1 MSVEVEQ
8 AGIRRQLRAYEVAFV
23 RLRSSLDPADA
34 AVVFEEVLARCRL
47 EEDRPDFGAMVTP
60 SGPVTMLEEIDRPAV
75 WEWLDQV
82 AAGLSAAGVAGSLAA
97 AASAKYPEGFAQGR
111 VPTAGVQ
118 FASLELPWQGA
129 QRWPLTA
136 AETTTLVNHAGEWC
150 DLGGQQWL
158 GLNKKFWLA
167 GSDTRQLA
175 APMAAA
181 ITSSGTDLV
190 AANGAEARR
199 VATTWYEWGVQ
210 VVRSGLGWQ
219 EQIDLCRQVLLWEPD
234 LVTWAVIGTAN
245 YPALPSVIELCP
257 RPPHTRAHIEALGL
271 RGTLVDVVQGI
282 QLVTGSHL
290 ARAHDLSDW
299 QVTQV
304 TPDRY
309 LVEARELAPWFTG
322 TRIDP
327 DVYAKAVNDFGPMLL
342 TPQTAD
348 EFGIAN

>member
-1 MSVEVEQ
+1 MSVEVDR

-23 RLRSSLDPADA
+23 RLRSSLDA
-34 AVVFEEVLARCRL
+34 AEAVVVFEDVLAGCRL

-82 AAGLSAAGVAGSLAA
+82 AAGLSAVGVAGSLAA
-97 AASAKYPEGFAQGR
+97 AASAKYPEVFAEGR

-129 QRWPLTA
+129 QQWSLSA
-136 AETTTLVNHAGEWC
+136 AETTTLVSHAAAWC

-158 GLNKKFWLA
+158 GLNGKFWLA
-167 GSDTRQLA
+167 GPDTRLLA
-175 APMAAA
+175 ATMAAA
-181 ITSSGTDLV
+181 ASSAQTDLV
-190 AANGAEARR
+190 TVNGPEARN
-199 VATTWYEWGVQ
+199 VATSWYDWGVQ
-210 VVRSGLGWQ
+210 VVRSDRGWR
-219 EQIDLCRQVLLWEPD
+219 EQVDACRQVLLWQPD
-234 LVTWAVIGTAN
+234 LVSWAVVGTAS
-245 YPALPSVIELCP
+245 YPSLSHTLNSCP
-257 RPPHTRAHIEALGL
+257 IPPVKGVRITARGL
-271 RGTLVDVVQGI
+271 RGTLVDTVQGI
-282 QLVTGSHL
+282 QLLTYIHL

-304 TPDRY
+304 TSDRY
-309 LVEARELAPWFTG
+309 LVEARDLAPWFTG
-322 TRIDP
+322 TVTDP
-327 DVYAKAVNDFGPMLL
+327 DVYAKAAHDFGRMLI